1 MRASGNSIA
10 RGEMDRRRL
19 LGRGLAWGAFALAAA
34 GGGVKAQPGII
45 RIAGNP
51 AWYPYSWEEGDH
63 LRGLGVERADAA
75 LGHMGLSTAPLA
87 FGRWQRALAALA
99 HGQVD
104 LLVSAL
110 WNAERTDRML
120 YTAPYANDEV
130 CAFVRR
136 QDMGA
141 YRGVDDLLGRVGVA
155 PLGSAYGADM
165 DALEARGLKLE
176 RSGTVEGMLQRVRYG
191 RADFCVL
198 VRLNGLHL
206 LDRMRLEEELA
217 PLPFA
222 LAALQ
227 VRMLIRRDGPLSG
240 RLDALNSV
248 ITEA

>member
-1 MRASGNSIA
+1 MRTSGISIA
-10 RGEMDRRRL
+10 QGVMDRRRL
-19 LGRGLAWGAFALAAA
+19 LGRGMAWGAVAMASMA
-34 GGGVKAQPGII
+34 GSGVAQPGVI

-63 LRGLGVERADAA
+63 LRGLGVERAQAA
-75 LGHMGLSTAPLA
+75 LGHMGLPIAPLA

-136 QDMGA
+136 QDLGA
-141 YRGVDDLLGRVGVA
+141 YRGVDDLMGRVGVA

-165 DALEARGLKLE
+165 DALEARGLNLE

-206 LDRMRLEEELA
+206 LDKLRLAEELT

-227 VRMLIRRDGPLSG
+227 VRMLIRRDGPLAG
-240 RLDALNSV
+240 RLDALNTI